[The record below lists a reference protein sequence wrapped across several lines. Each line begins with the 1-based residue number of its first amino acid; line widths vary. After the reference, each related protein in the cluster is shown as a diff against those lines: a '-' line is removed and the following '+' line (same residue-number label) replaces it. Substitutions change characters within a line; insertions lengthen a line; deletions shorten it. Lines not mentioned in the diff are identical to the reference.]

1 MIKKSNV
8 IIVTACI
15 ILAAFV
21 FLSCVLQREQ
31 TPPVKAY
38 IIDPAP
44 PVELIGK
51 TGRKRIPLT
60 LDLYTIKGVFP
71 LRTRKIY
78 YKKSK
83 ISQNPYLYSR
93 WEDAPTRMLTTKLLK
108 SLGAAG
114 IFKGVTLL
122 YTRAQAD
129 LSLDAFLFDF
139 TQHVTPDGS
148 SFGVISITFQ
158 LIEKHTGKILGARS
172 FEIREP
178 APTTDAEGAAKA
190 LNDASDVLCAQV
202 ITWLQETATTLPPKK
217 R

>member
-1 MIKKSNV
+1 MTEKSHVV
-8 IIVTACI
+8 IITVCV
-15 ILAAFV
+15 ILTAFV

-31 TPPVKAY
+31 TPPVKTY
-38 IIDPAP
+38 TIDPTP
-44 PVELIGK
+44 PMKLIGK

-60 LDLYTIKGVFP
+60 LDFHDIKGVFS

-83 ISQNPYLYSR
+83 ISQDPYLYSR
-93 WEDAPTRMLTTKLLK
+93 WEDAPTRMLATKLLK

-114 IFKGVTLL
+114 IFKDVTLL

-139 TQHVTPDGS
+139 TQHVTPDAN

-172 FEIREP
+172 FEVREP
-178 APTTDAEGAAKA
+178 APTTDAKGAAKA
-190 LNDASDVLCAQV
+190 LNDASDILCAQV
-202 ITWLQETATTLPPKK
+202 ITWLQETANTLPPKK
-217 R
+217 H